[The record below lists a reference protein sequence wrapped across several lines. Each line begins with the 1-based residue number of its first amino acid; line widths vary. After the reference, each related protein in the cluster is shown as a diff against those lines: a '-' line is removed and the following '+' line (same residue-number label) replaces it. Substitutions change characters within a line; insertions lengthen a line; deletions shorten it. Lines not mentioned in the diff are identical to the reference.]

1 VVKYSVREVRAV
13 VVNIRLA
20 PPITLKSVFRYNK
33 QMRKILLF
41 LLFTPAFL
49 WAQTI
54 STTDVDLFKKADE
67 LASYRD
73 SDFSARYTM
82 TVRKPAQDPST
93 TIADVWRRDKD
104 EMYTIVIEAPSINKG
119 KGYLKMGDT
128 IWAYS
133 KGQEERTSSR
143 ERFQN
148 SGVSNTDFTRSINL
162 GKNYEVVAASDDVI
176 RNLKCRVLELSAKN
190 KNVDYP
196 KMKIWV
202 GSDYLIWRTE
212 EYGSS
217 GQHLRTTMIESYKNI
232 GSHFVPTRIAI
243 QDEKNALKVGD
254 KLQKEV
260 TIISI
265 ENPEFGKFD
274 YAFNKLF
281 LQGKSKG
288 N

>member
-1 VVKYSVREVRAV
+1 VRYHAQRRER
-13 VVNIRLA
+13 

-41 LLFTPAFL
+41 LLFTPALL
-49 WAQTI
+49 WAQKASSADI
-54 STTDVDLFKKADE
+54 DMFKKADA

-93 TIADVWRRDKD
+93 TVAAVWRRDKD

-119 KGYLKMGDT
+119 KGYLKKGDT

-143 ERFQN
+143 DRFQN

-162 GKNYEVVAASDDVI
+162 AKNYSVVAATDGEF
-176 RNLKCRVLELSAKN
+176 RNFKCRVLELSATN

-202 GSDYLIWRTE
+202 GSEDLLIWKTE

-217 GQHLRTTMIESYKNI
+217 GQHLRTTGIDKYSKV
-232 GSHFVPTRIAI
+232 GSHFVPTRILI
-243 QDEKNALKVGD
+243 QDEKNVLKVDG
-254 KLQKEV
+254 KQLKEV
-260 TIISI
+260 TIILI
-265 ENPEFGKFD
+265 ENPEFDKFD
-274 YAFNKLF
+274 YAFNKQF
-281 LQGKSKG
+281 LQDQYKG

>member
-1 VVKYSVREVRAV
+1 
-13 VVNIRLA
+13 
-20 PPITLKSVFRYNK
+20 
-33 QMRKILLF
+33 MRKILLF
-41 LLFTPAFL
+41 LLFMPAVL
-49 WAQTI
+49 WAQNV
-54 STTDVDLFKKADE
+54 STADIELFKKADE
-67 LASYRD
+67 FASFRD

-93 TIADVWRRDKD
+93 TIASVWRRDKD
-104 EMYTIVIEAPSINKG
+104 EMYVIVIEAPSINKG
-119 KGYLKMGDT
+119 KGYLKVGDT

-162 GKNYEVVAASDDVI
+162 AKNYSVVAASDDVF
-176 RNLKCRVLELSAKN
+176 RKLKCRVLELSAIN

-202 GSDYLIWRTE
+202 SSDYLIWKTE

-217 GQHLRTTMIESYKNI
+217 GQLLRTTGTDSYKKI
-232 GSHFVPTRIAI
+232 GSHFVPTKILI
-243 QDEKNALKVGD
+243 QDEKNALKVGG
-254 KLQKEV
+254 KLLKEV

-274 YAFNKLF
+274 YAFNKRF
-281 LQGKSKG
+281 LQDQYKG